1 VNQIERTYLER
12 TPQSGA
18 FGHRA
23 ERVMPA
29 GDTRAAGFHEPYP
42 LTLVRGA
49 GPKVWDADGH
59 EYWDLAGNFTS
70 LVHGHA
76 YPPIVAAATAA
87 VATGTAW
94 PARNPSQV
102 ELAELLVDRIASV
115 EQVRFCNSGSEAGL
129 LAQVVA
135 RIVTGRPKILM
146 ARYGYHGAHEIFE
159 HGSFDGKLAVPG
171 ADLTLLAD
179 HGDAESFEKVL
190 ANHSHEVAAV
200 VLEPVMGSAGLIAP
214 PPEFFRRIESVT
226 HAHGALLVLDEV
238 ISLRMATGGM
248 QALLGVDP
256 DLTMMGKIIGG
267 GFPVGAI
274 GGKAEYMAVMDPRA
288 PRLFHSGTFNGNPV
302 TTSAGIVSVTELTEA
317 RIDTMAALAETLETR
332 LRELAHRLGLP
343 FSSRRV
349 GSLVNVYFLDTPPVA
364 NLVRADAGQMAMF
377 HLAGMNHG
385 CYFPSRGLL
394 VLSTVMDEAAIEDIA
409 LRLGD
414 AMADVAAAL

>member
-1 VNQIERTYLER
+1 
-12 TPQSGA
+12 
-18 FGHRA
+18 
-23 ERVMPA
+23 
-29 GDTRAAGFHEPYP
+29 
-42 LTLVRGA
+42 
-49 GPKVWDADGH
+49 
-59 EYWDLAGNFTS
+59 
-70 LVHGHA
+70 
-76 YPPIVAAATAA
+76 
-87 VATGTAW
+87 
-94 PARNPSQV
+94 
-102 ELAELLVDRIASV
+102 
-115 EQVRFCNSGSEAGL
+115 
-129 LAQVVA
+129 
-135 RIVTGRPKILM
+135 
-146 ARYGYHGAHEIFE
+146 
-159 HGSFDGKLAVPG
+159 
-171 ADLTLLAD
+171 
-179 HGDAESFEKVL
+179 
-190 ANHSHEVAAV
+190 
-200 VLEPVMGSAGLIAP
+200 
-214 PPEFFRRIESVT
+214 VT

-317 RIDTMAALAETLETR
+317 RIDTMAALAETLEAR
-332 LRELAHRLGLP
+332 LRVSAHRLGLP